1 MATRDFVRTR
11 GLANVTAVTLRAGSL
26 LRAAAQLRL
35 LRAAAQF
42 GLLTLISLAGA
53 AAVERLRLPLPGN
66 LAGLLLLLVL
76 LSSGVIR
83 PAQVELA
90 GSFLLKHLA
99 FFFIPFALGLMT
111 QGALFAGSGA
121 AFAASLVGG
130 AVIGI
135 AVAGATAQLV
145 ARRMEGPRA

>member
-1 MATRDFVRTR
+1 MGGD
-11 GLANVTAVTLRAGSL
+11 
-26 LRAAAQLRL
+26 
-35 LRAAAQF
+35 
-42 GLLTLISLAGA
+42 GA
-53 AAVERLRLPLPGN
+53 AADEQRVRDLLVG
-66 LAGLLLLLVL
+66 LAGHQQPQHL
-76 LSSGVIR
+76 
-83 PAQVELA
+83 ELA
-90 GSFLLKHLA
+90 GRFLLKHLA

>member
-1 MATRDFVRTR
+1 MTTREFIRTG
-11 GLANVTAVTLRAGSL
+11 GLANV
-26 LRAAAQLRL
+26 AAATVRPAAQAPL

-42 GLLTLISLAGA
+42 GLLALISLAGA
-53 AAVERLRLPLPGN
+53 MMVERLRLPLPGN
-66 LAGLLLLLVL
+66 LAGLLLLLGL
-76 LSSGVIR
+76 LWSGLLR
-83 PAQVELA
+83 PQHLELA

-111 QGALFAGSGA
+111 QGGLLTGSAA

-130 AVIGI
+130 AMTGI

-145 ARRMEGPRA
+145 ARRMERPRA